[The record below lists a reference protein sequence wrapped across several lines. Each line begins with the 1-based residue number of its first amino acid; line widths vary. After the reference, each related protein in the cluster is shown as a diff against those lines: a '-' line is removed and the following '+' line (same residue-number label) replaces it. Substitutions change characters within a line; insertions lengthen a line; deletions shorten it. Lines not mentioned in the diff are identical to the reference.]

1 MLTVNARYDRPTLDG
16 AETREDDESSW
27 LGGSLVSAWCCVASI
42 TCGYGLV
49 CVGVLPFLCF
59 CLWPY
64 QDEMTQSC
72 RLLHESSN
80 GLVVCHSCGCW
91 FFVWF
96 LFGCFWFFLV
106 FVVCLLLFVLFVEMT
121 AFWAMYRSV
130 TSSLLRSSIS
140 RRPRVLIWKLM
151 ILRCHGAYWTTW
163 RKPWRRWTEKKI
175 EKMMKACMRPLKVQR
190 PCWIT
195 CAQTRVLHC
204 FKNIGW
210 RQIRFNKQ
218 PSDWSMQLQVQILK
232 VFQWQRWQASEMCS
246 NGGLMG
252 TTETKDLMSAQKGFK
267 FKCMLE
273 TWVA

>member
-49 CVGVLPFLCF
+49 CVGVLLFLCF

-72 RLLHESSN
+72 RLSHESSN

-91 FFVWF
+91 FFVW
-96 LFGCFWFFLV
+96 LFLV
-106 FVVCLLLFVLFVEMT
+106 FSCFCCLFAVVCFVCGNDGFLGYVQVRHQFSLAVLNQQT
-121 AFWAMYRSV
+121 ASRFNLEINDFAM
-130 TSSLLRSSIS
+130 
-140 RRPRVLIWKLM
+140 PWGVLNDLAKAMKALD
-151 ILRCHGAYWTTW
+151 G
-163 RKPWRRWTEKKI
+163 KKK

-218 PSDWSMQLQVQILK
+218 PSD
-232 VFQWQRWQASEMCS
+232 
-246 NGGLMG
+246 
-252 TTETKDLMSAQKGFK
+252 
-267 FKCMLE
+267 
-273 TWVA
+273 